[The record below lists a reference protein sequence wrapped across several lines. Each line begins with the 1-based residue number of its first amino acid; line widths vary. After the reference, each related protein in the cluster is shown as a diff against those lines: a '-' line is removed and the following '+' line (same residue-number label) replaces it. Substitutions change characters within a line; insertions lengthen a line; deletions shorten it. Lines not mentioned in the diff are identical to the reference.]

1 MAPLALMD
9 GSTIDVFIW
18 DDQLQETRELW
29 EEGTLV
35 TLVGTVRARRDQL
48 SVSCVS
54 ASRYVLPVDADSE
67 GARVEEP
74 ATADALDREPA
85 YVPSTAVGPSPPQ
98 SSWSGEGGEKAK
110 DTKEGHGAG
119 SRLLTLRIRETDQP
133 TDDRLLLDEVKQV
146 LLEHR
151 GEDAVRLE
159 IASNGSIVT
168 LDWPVVGVNVS
179 PKLEDGLRRVLGS
192 SGELTV
198 GMKAH

>member
-1 MAPLALMD
+1 M
-9 GSTIDVFIW
+9 
-18 DDQLQETRELW
+18 
-29 EEGTLV
+29 
-35 TLVGTVRARRDQL
+35 
-48 SVSCVS
+48 S

-159 IASNGSIVT
+159 IASNGVHRHA
-168 LDWPVVGVNVS
+168 
-179 PKLEDGLRRVLGS
+179 GLAGGRGQRLSKARGRTPTRSGLLGRAYGRNES
-192 SGELTV
+192 ALRELAAAASWADV
-198 GMKAH
+198 W